1 MTWFQNFKIFMV
13 CKFGSY
19 WPKNWWKKEVML
31 SYMIQES
38 RNRLETN
45 MDILRILR
53 DIEFFNFY
61 LQFQNQNKE
70 QMNVMKQ
77 IKKMSKYV
85 IYIDEDERH
94 KNFTTSLLETVE
106 QGQNDAP
113 EISPV
118 SGRRKRDR
126 RGGQIVRT
134 STRNSHIRRI
144 NKIIQSQSKKGLG
157 DSKNNDE
164 ENPSGSSSSDDSIV
178 SEFDPNKPLSEVKE
192 SSGSNV
198 SFEMLS
204 RRDQTEKESKHEVSK
219 INQ

>member
-1 MTWFQNFKIFMV
+1 
-13 CKFGSY
+13 
-19 WPKNWWKKEVML
+19 
-31 SYMIQES
+31 
-38 RNRLETN
+38 

-106 QGQNDAP
+106 QGQNLAP